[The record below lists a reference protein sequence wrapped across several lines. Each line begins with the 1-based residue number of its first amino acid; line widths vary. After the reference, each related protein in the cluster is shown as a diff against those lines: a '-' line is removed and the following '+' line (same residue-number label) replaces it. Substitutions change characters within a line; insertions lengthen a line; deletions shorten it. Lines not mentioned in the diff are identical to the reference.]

1 MELAEFARRS
11 SNMTKSLQIYYNA
24 AFGALG
30 GLIAW
35 WLVGLLPTAT
45 WNLWLATAFIGVG
58 AGLFIGGAV
67 GAVDGAV
74 TKRSLPRTLIGLV
87 LGGLAGLVSGV
98 AGLLIGQAGF
108 LITGGGF
115 LGRTLGWTMLGLFLG
130 IGEGAVE
137 RKLKRAA
144 YGLVG
149 GAVAG
154 VIGGLIYE
162 GLTQAF
168 LQRSGEVQVWLGAL
182 GLALIGASLG
192 GITALAVEAIARV
205 IDKGVLVVKS
215 GSRAGTEVRVV
226 DHARL
231 GSYDGCE
238 VYLPGGRSVEKE
250 HAVVI
255 KRAEGFYVMPS
266 PKAPGASTLINQ
278 HQLAPG
284 GQKLNNGDAIT
295 MGDVTVVFEAR

>member
-1 MELAEFARRS
+1 
-11 SNMTKSLQIYYNA
+11 MTKSLQIYYNA

-45 WNLWLATAFIGVG
+45 WNLWLATTFIGAG
-58 AGLFIGGAV
+58 AGLFLGGAV
-67 GAVDGAV
+67 GMVDGAV
-74 TKRSLPRTLIGLV
+74 MKRSARRAVVGAL
-87 LGGLAGLVSGV
+87 LGGMAGLVSGV
-98 AGLLIGQAGF
+98 AGLLIGQGAF
-108 LITGGGF
+108 LVTGGGF
-115 LGRTLGWTMLGLFLG
+115 IGRTLGWTMLGLFLG

-137 RKLKRAA
+137 LKIKRAA

-192 GITALAVEAIARV
+192 GITALAVEVIART

-215 GSRAGTEVRVV
+215 GSRAGNEVRVV

-250 HAVVI
+250 HAVVV
-255 KRAEGFYVMPS
+255 KRADGFCVTPS
-266 PKAPGASTLINQ
+266 QRSPGASTLVNQ
-278 HQLAPG
+278 RPMAVG

-295 MGDVTVVFEAR
+295 VGDITVVFEAR

>member
-1 MELAEFARRS
+1 
-11 SNMTKSLQIYYNA
+11 MTKSLQIYYNA

-45 WNLWLATAFIGVG
+45 WNLWLATAFIGAG
-58 AGLFIGGAV
+58 AGLFIGAAV

-74 TKRSLPRTLIGLV
+74 TKRLLRRAMYGLL
-87 LGGLAGLVSGV
+87 LGGLAGLFSGV

-130 IGEGAVE
+130 IGEGAIE

-149 GAVAG
+149 GVVAG

-168 LQRSGEVQVWLGAL
+168 LQRSGEVQIWLGAL
-182 GLALIGASLG
+182 GLAFIGASLG
-192 GITALAVEAIARV
+192 GITAAAVEFIGGAIDR
-205 IDKGVLVVKS
+205 GMLVVKG
-215 GSRAGTEVRVV
+215 GSRAGNEIRVV

-238 VYLPGGRSVEKE
+238 VYLPGGHGVEKE
-250 HAVVI
+250 HALVV
-255 KRAEGFYVMPS
+255 KQKDGFYVRPRGPS
-266 PKAPGASTLINQ
+266 ASILVNQRPIAPG
-278 HQLAPG
+278 PG
-284 GQKLNNGDAIT
+284 GQKLSNGDTIT
-295 MGDVTVVFEAR
+295 VGDINVVFEAR